1 MKIFKIIAL
10 YIFDLLDKF
19 YHQKRINK
27 FIKKNLNVETFLDVG
42 AHLGSYTDLIYKN
55 NPKSKIFMFEPQ
67 KKIFLKL
74 KKKYLYRKNITD
86 YNFALSNK
94 GGTTKLYINKHNVA
108 STISKI
114 NFDDD
119 YLKHRAK
126 LFGESSKSMIERIE
140 KIKRMT
146 LFDFIENKR
155 IKKIDL
161 IKIDTE
167 GHELE
172 VLKGLKNKLKIVNSI
187 LIEFQFNTVFLD
199 YDANKIHKY
208 LKKND
213 LVLKKRFHF
222 PFTSWEDRIYVR
234 K

>member
-1 MKIFKIIAL
+1 MWVLIWVIIPTLYVKI
-10 YIFDLLDKF
+10 
-19 YHQKRINK
+19 
-27 FIKKNLNVETFLDVG
+27 T
-42 AHLGSYTDLIYKN
+42 
-55 NPKSKIFMFEPQ
+55 
-67 KKIFLKL
+67 LKV
-74 KKKYLYRKNITD
+74 KYLHRQNITA

-94 GGTTKLYINKHNVA
+94 RGVTKLYINKHNVA

-126 LFGESSKSMIERIE
+126 LFGESSKSMIIRIE

-146 LFDFIENKR
+146 LFDFIKNKR

-172 VLKGLKNKLKIVNSI
+172 VLKGLKNKVKIVNSI
-187 LIEFQFNTVFLD
+187 LIEFQFNNVFLD

-208 LKKND
+208 LKKNATWGKFR
-213 LVLKKRFHF
+213 LSVYNRL
-222 PFTSWEDRIYVR
+222 
-234 K
+234 